1 MVEGSHDEVMQLTPP
16 GDKIDPRY
24 QSGSGNHIT
33 TPSQALPLL
42 ILPVVLGSYLDSFE
56 YCYGTNETKR
66 RQSR

>member
-33 TPSQALPLL
+33 TPSQAPTTLNLASRAGELPGQL
-42 ILPVVLGSYLDSFE
+42 
-56 YCYGTNETKR
+56 
-66 RQSR
+66 